1 VNRELAEALKHREQ
15 ADVHDSLP
23 DTSALFTIHCL

>member
-1 VNRELAEALKHREQ
+1 LKHREQ

-23 DTSALFTIHCL
+23 DTSARFTIHCL